1 MEGLEGK
8 CGWCLGSELYERYHD
23 QEWGKPLRDEQ
34 QMFEFLLLETFQAGL
49 SWITVL
55 RKRESF
61 REVFHGFEVDRVA
74 AMNEDDIQAALQ
86 NPAIIRNQA
95 KIRAAVH
102 NAQCVQRMH
111 ESGTTLVEFFWNYV
125 NGEPIRNQWQSLKEL
140 PASTPLAEQISKDL
154 KQLGFKFVG
163 PTVVYAH
170 MQATGLVNDHLL
182 HCPAR

>member
-1 MEGLEGK
+1 
-8 CGWCLGSELYERYHD
+8 
-23 QEWGKPLRDEQ
+23 
-34 QMFEFLLLETFQAGL
+34 MFEFLLLETFQAGL

-61 REVFHGFEVDRVA
+61 REVFHGFEVERVA
-74 AMNEDDIQAALQ
+74 AMNENEIQAALH

-102 NAQCVQRMH
+102 NAQLVQRMH
-111 ESGTTLVEFFWNYV
+111 QSGTTLVEFFWDYI
-125 NGEPIRNQWQSLKEL
+125 GEEPIRNQWRSLKEL
-140 PASTPLAEQISKDL
+140 PTSTALAKQISKDL
-154 KQLGFKFVG
+154 KTLGFKFVG

-170 MQATGLVNDHLL
+170 MQATGMVNDHLI